1 MTDLKFLHRMEY
13 LVHLIKTKATGS
25 PRELARK
32 LEVSERTVY
41 GLLNMLKELEGP
53 VCYDSLRKTYYFKN
67 EGDFYFRFK
76 RKD

>member
-1 MTDLKFLHRMEY
+1 MEY

-41 GLLNMLKELEGP
+41 GLLSMLKELEGP

-76 RKD
+76 RKA